1 MALHLL
7 ALIAIKIGLDLL
19 GRLLEPGRKR
29 PKPQPFESPTAS
41 SGTPCGRGFGIYEA
55 QPTVGYVGSVDIDPE
70 VAKINGGEQDITY
83 YRAKMQLVF
92 GWGPVH
98 VLYDLVASERS
109 VRTQIVGDKQSI
121 DGKDPYISSP
131 VIPFDFR
138 AAGREFQEFSI
149 NVRQMF
155 GGNLEGGGLQG
166 ILCFYSGTDAQP
178 IDPLFAEVDG
188 IDATAWPWT
197 CYMVLGRESGRPELP
212 LPEGGGD
219 IVNQQGSLFYLSANN
234 PSPPPIGAILG
245 FYPDGLLGGGGKIG
259 LGGNAIEFIYEVSK
273 DRKWGR
279 GWETARIDIEQWRA
293 AARIVRDERLALA
306 VPQDAPRSFDSLIDD
321 IFTHIDG
328 GFVQDPTTGMVQIKL
343 ARGNY
348 DPETLLVINRNN
360 TENFQRGSPL
370 APKSLNDIQ
379 VRFRRFIGGIGG
391 ATPVEDILTED
402 SDINSFLPTL
412 GNLFV
417 YKLAG
422 DAIAPESVQIY
433 ANDVLLVGV
442 GDINDLGP
450 NQYWID
456 YEKSNLWI
464 RPGDTVTEH
473 MVFKAVYVS
482 DPPFVGFIDD
492 VATAQN
498 IAHRS
503 MSGRQQPES
512 YDYTYYIDAFSA
524 QWKADRLRATLS
536 KSIDTFSWEGMRD
549 QSHLTPWD
557 VVRITEPEWELD
569 LAVRITHIDYG
580 TVTDPRLTIQA
591 VRDVWGEP
599 VSFSGNIGGGTGPGV
614 PYKPTAPLPVVAC
627 GAGGTGVSRI
637 DIFPTSAIFAVEV
650 YEATAAVGTGSTLV
664 ATLPAGTTPMF
675 YDGDPL
681 KWYAARQTHPQYNA
695 SPLTPWLQC
704 SDTDVITPPECTLPE
719 VSYAAD
725 NALGSILLSIYDPQN
740 RITEVRWRYKSGT
753 SDWSEWMVSIAPHD
767 WCVALDPQANSRIE
781 WEYDYVACDGTT
793 PTGTGGY
800 DFIAG
805 PSTKPEDP
813 ETPALTSAL
822 LIVPIHHNPV
832 EGLVLDVPSEAASI
846 DGEQVGERI
855 PLAGY
860 QSVRL
865 VARIY
870 DLETDLPAAAALYG
884 RFAPLTGA
892 EDPDAPNIWTPFDGV
907 DGPLL
912 SLDPA
917 QFGPG
922 APLGTLPKTVVS
934 EWVAM
939 VPEAQDEVYVDVGQ
953 ASGDAVHE
961 ALLKRLELQ
970 FRTDAIIPDDGDG
983 GGDDDDDPIPD
994 CTAPASVDAFS
1005 YANTAAF
1012 LAAWTENNSSPAN
1025 AVFSITGGHV
1035 LLSMTGAV
1043 GGHAWVTRTLT
1054 GTPDEQFTYYLL
1066 VNPNVVA
1073 VQAFLEHVGG
1083 ARMIASITGPQTL
1096 YVTGTYDSSGNAQLR
1111 FGVLDIGQSAA
1122 VIVSDDLL
1130 DVAGTGWDSED
1141 DFGEGSWVGQDGA
1154 NGIEGEQHTE
1164 EGWFGGHLAKVKTFS
1179 GLTPG
1184 DSLRLECEMRINA
1197 ISMGWWD
1204 NSIHIV
1210 WHPGDVGESGSNATA
1225 SVSKDNAFHLAVTSY
1240 RTVPASGKMTAYLYK
1255 DAALADHGVNSTC
1268 FFWFRNLAI
1277 RSAAGGSATVTFDD
1291 LGYCFGIGVGPID
1304 PGDPAVPKDPPVEYP
1319 PIEPFVGSRF
1329 MGIHDIPESG
1339 SGDWNMTIKSF
1350 REPSYILSALTKT
1363 RANSTYVLPRM
1374 GNDDDWGFPFSF
1386 ARWKAKVDYLK
1397 NDANLNAGIAEGRFP
1412 IHYIMDEPNR
1422 LDRYGS
1428 GGVQIGIVEDM
1439 CEYSKSIWPNWP
1451 TVVRVSPIISW
1462 FTRKING
1469 LDFCWGEYLLARGPI
1484 VDFMHDC
1491 EDAIARLGIGII
1503 YGLHYG
1509 GFDTAHTNRLITAAE
1524 IDYYGTNHLAQQSYA
1539 RGLAGWKYFAG
1550 LNTADRLAAVHRMM
1564 LAQAANDPT

>member
-1 MALHLL
+1 MPLG
-7 ALIAIKIGLDLL
+7 LIELIVIKIGLDLL
-19 GRLLEPGRKR
+19 MRAMEPKRPR
-29 PKPQPFESPTAS
+29 PKPAPFEAPVTS
-41 SGTPCGRGFGIYEA
+41 SGAPMARGMGVYEC
-55 QPTVGYVGSVDIDPE
+55 QPIVTLVDDIFPD
-70 VAKINGGEQDITY
+70 QDTQDDTDITRY
-83 YRAKMQLVF
+83 YAKMQLVF
-92 GWGPVH
+92 GWEAH
-98 VLYDLVASERS
+98 VLYDLVADERS
-109 VRTQIVGDKQSI
+109 LRTQIAGGNQSI
-121 DGKDPYISSP
+121 SGNDPNIIYP
-131 VIPFDFR
+131 ALPHDFR
-138 AAGREFQEFSI
+138 TALNRQLFSI
-149 NVRQMF
+149 NARLMF
-155 GGNLEGGGLQG
+155 GGGLEGGGLQG
-166 ILCFYSGTDAQP
+166 MMAFYPGRQTPELDEL
-178 IDPLFAEVDG
+178 IAEKYGDR
-188 IDATAWPWT
+188 ASRYPWH
-197 CYMVLGRESGRPELP
+197 CHAILGRESGY
-212 LPEGGGD
+212 PEGISTDAG
-219 IVNQQGSLFYLSANN
+219 ILNQQGDQFYVTANT
-234 PSPPPIGAILG
+234 PSPRPLSAILG
-245 FYPDGLLGGGGKIG
+245 YYPNALI
-259 LGGNAIEFIYEVSK
+259 GGNGQIGIAGNWVEMVYEYLTNQ
-273 DRKWGR
+273 RWGGR
-279 GWETARIDIEQWRA
+279 VATARINTTQWQAQAQA
-293 AARIVRDERLALA
+293 AKNLGIGLA
-306 VPQDAPRSFDSLIDD
+306 VPQDSPKTAADVLED
-321 IFTHIDG
+321 ILTHMDAG
-328 GFVQDPTTGMVQIKL
+328 VVEDPTTGLLHLKA
-343 ARGNY
+343 ARADYNF
-348 DPETLLVINRNN
+348 DDLLVIN
-360 TENFQRGSPL
+360 
-370 APKSLNDIQ
+370 KSNSEDFKRIKPIPARVLNDLQ
-379 VRFRRFIGGIGG
+379 VRYRRFVGGVTGQITEEV
-391 ATPVEDILTED
+391 ATESLF
-402 SDINSFLPTL
+402 INAIYHGLEAPDP
-412 GNLFV
+412 GVFV
-417 YKLAG
+417 YKTAG
-422 DAIAPESVQIY
+422 DNVDITSVHVF
-433 ANDVLLVGV
+433 ADDVELVIVDEYTFDADRGLLTVWYGV
-442 GDINDLGP
+442 N
-450 NQYWID
+450 
-456 YEKSNLWI
+456 
-464 RPGDTVTEH
+464 
-473 MVFKAVYVS
+473 AVEGSRITISYVS
-482 DPPFVGFIDD
+482 NPTFVSFVDD
-492 VATAQN
+492 VVTVQN
-498 IAHRS
+498 LSNIRGV
-503 MSGRQQPES
+503 GRQQPES
-512 YDYTYYIDAFSA
+512 FDYTYFIDPLSA
-524 QWKADRLRATLS
+524 QWKAERLRATATR
-536 KSIDTFSWEGMRD
+536 SIDRFSWTAKRD
-549 QSHLTPWD
+549 HSHLTPWD
-557 VVRITEPEWELD
+557 VVLVNEPD
-569 LAVRITHIDYG
+569 YDAVNIPVRITRISGG
-580 TVTDPRLTIQA
+580 TRTQPKITIEGIK
-591 VRDVWGEP
+591 DVWGEQILLSSP
-599 VSFSGNIGGGTGPGV
+599 DFSIVPGH
-614 PYKPTAPLPVVAC
+614 PKPTAPLPVVAC
-627 GAGGTGVSRI
+627 GAGGTGIARI
-637 DIFPTSAIFAVEV
+637 DIFPSEAIFTVEV
-650 YEATAAVGTGSTLV
+650 YEATDAVGTGSTLV

-695 SPLTPWLQC
+695 SALTPWLQC
-704 SDTDVITPPECTLPE
+704 SDTDVVTPPECTLPE

-793 PTGTGGY
+793 ATGTGGY
-800 DFIAG
+800 DFLAG
-805 PSTKPEDP
+805 PSTRPEDP

-860 QSVRL
+860 QAVRL

-870 DLETDLPAAAALYG
+870 DLETDLPAATALYG

-922 APLGTLPKTVVS
+922 APLGTLPKTVAS
-934 EWVAM
+934 DWVAM

-970 FRTDAIIPDDGDG
+970 FRTDAVIPDDGDG

-1012 LAAWTENNSSPAN
+1012 LAAWTEDNSSPAN

-1154 NGIEGEQHTE
+1154 NGIEGEQHAA
-1164 EGWFGGHLAKVKTFS
+1164 EGWLGGHLAKVKTFS

-1184 DSLRLECEMRINA
+1184 DSLRLECEIRINP

-1204 NSIHIV
+1204 NSVHIV
-1210 WHPGDVGESGSNATA
+1210 WHPGDVGESGSDA
-1225 SVSKDNAFHLAVTSY
+1225 SAGVTKDNAFHLAVTSY

-1255 DAALADHGVNSTC
+1255 DAAMADHGINSTC
-1268 FFWFRNLAI
+1268 FFWFRNAAI

-1304 PGDPAVPKDPPVEYP
+1304 PGDPAVPKDPPVVYP

-1329 MGIHDIPESG
+1329 MGIHDIPEGG

-1412 IHYIMDEPNR
+1412 IHYLLDEPNR

-1428 GGVQIGIVEDM
+1428 GGIQIGIVEDM
-1439 CEYSKSIWPNWP
+1439 AEYSKSIWPNWP

-1484 VDFMHDC
+1484 VDFMHQC

-1524 IDYYGTNHLAQQSYA
+1524 IDMYGTNRLAQQSYA
-1539 RGLAGWKYFAG
+1539 RGLAGWKYFPG
-1550 LNTADRLAAVHRMM
+1550 LNTPDRLAAVHRMM
-1564 LAQAANDPT
+1564 LAQAANDPVGA